1 MEENKMDDLMSKIRK
16 TKKELEEMKAKGIT
30 EPGAGDQPNPDT
42 PPDDQNLKPDDQG
55 GKSVTDRIPEAEPV
69 KDKVVDGDGF
79 KQKYEV
85 LQSKY
90 DKEVP
95 KLYGELRELRET
107 VKGFQATIENQ
118 NTLIF
123 DLSAGKP
130 PKEEKKEIHKA
141 TQYSKLDLEDFGDY
155 DEGIQ
160 KIIGTLNSVIED
172 ADYLKQENTRLK
184 SENESLKNE
193 FTSVRDT
200 ATQTSE
206 SFKKSSSDSFWRAV
220 NSAVPNFAKYNGD
233 ENGQN
238 ADSRWANFLKGY
250 DSNMV
255 QYRTKAMEAMQTL
268 NAESFVS
275 IVKEFEKLIGDNGGG
290 KPGKDGLSGQ
300 VSPGRGAA
308 AAGGGSSSSK
318 IVTAKDIEIA
328 ETMLRSDKISTQDY
342 KKLLRTFEEQQRQGA
357 Q

>member
-1 MEENKMDDLMSKIRK
+1 MTDDLMAKIRK
-16 TKKELEEMKAKGIT
+16 AKKEAEEFKKKGTT
-30 EPGAGDQPNPDT
+30 EPGAGGQPNPDT
-42 PPDDQNLKPDDQG
+42 PPEDQNLKPEDQG
-55 GKSVTDRIPEAEPV
+55 GKPVTDRIPEAEPV
-69 KDKVVDGDGF
+69 KEKITDGDGF

-95 KLYGELRELRET
+95 KLHAELKELRET
-107 VKGFQATIENQ
+107 LKGFQATIENQ
-118 NTLIF
+118 NTLIK

-206 SFKKSSSDSFWRAV
+206 NFKKSSSDSFWRSV

-233 ENGQN
+233 DGEN
-238 ADSRWANFLKGY
+238 ADTRWVNFLKGF

-255 QYRTKAMEAMQTL
+255 QYRTKAMDAMQSL
-268 NAESFVS
+268 DAESFVS

-290 KPGKDGLSGQ
+290 KPNNDGLGGQ

-308 AAGGGSSSSK
+308 SSGGGGSSTK

-328 ETMLRSDKISTQDY
+328 ETMLRSDKISPQDY

-357 Q
+357 R